1 MTNSLAR
8 RKLAILPVL
17 LLPLAAVAACG
28 GTNAETNCDV
38 NSCTVT
44 FDRGVEA
51 SASILGVD
59 AELVSVQGETV
70 TLAIE
75 GNNITVPVGDQQ
87 SEQAEGFDV
96 SVTSVTQEQVV
107 VEITANAG
115 GE

>member
-17 LLPLAAVAACG
+17 LLPFGAVAACSA
-28 GTNAETNCDV
+28 TNAETDCGV

-75 GNNITVPVGDQQ
+75 GNNITLPVGDG
-87 SEQAEGFDV
+87 EQGEEAEGFDV
-96 SVTSVTQEQVV
+96 SVKSVTQDKVV
-107 VEITANAG
+107 VEITANP
-115 GE
+115 

>member
-8 RKLAILPVL
+8 RKLAILPLV
-17 LLPLAAVAACG
+17 LLPLGAVAACG
-28 GTNAETNCDV
+28 GTNSETDCSV

-51 SASILGVD
+51 SASILGVE

-75 GNNITVPVGDQQ
+75 GNDITVPVGDG
-87 SEQAEGFDV
+87 EQGEEAEGFDV

-107 VEITANAG
+107 VKISANA
-115 GE
+115 

>member
-8 RKLAILPVL
+8 RKLAILPLVL
-17 LLPLAAVAACG
+17 LPFGAVAACG
-28 GTNAETNCDV
+28 GTNTETDCGV

-51 SASILGVD
+51 SASILGVE
-59 AELVSVQGETV
+59 AELVSVEGETV

-87 SEQAEGFDV
+87 PEEAEGFDV
-96 SVTSVTQEQVV
+96 SVKSVTQEQVV
-107 VEITANAG
+107 VEITANA
-115 GE
+115 